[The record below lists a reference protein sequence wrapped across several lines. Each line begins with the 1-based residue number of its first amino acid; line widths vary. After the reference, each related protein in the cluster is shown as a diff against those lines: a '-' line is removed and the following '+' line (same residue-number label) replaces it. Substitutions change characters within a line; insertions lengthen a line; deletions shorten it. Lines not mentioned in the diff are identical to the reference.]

1 MELNFQS
8 PGMFIIGGILC
19 AAVCAA
25 AFFLR
30 RKPDRGR
37 ALKAANTKRLKMS
50 PLYQRRLME
59 VRILRFLSVL
69 AIIIAFLAALFL
81 TARPYR
87 RETVRNTVTRKDI
100 FLCIDLS
107 ASNYEGVQELVEAFS
122 GTVSGLDGDRVGIS
136 IFNTSSIQYVPMT
149 DDYNFV
155 LQRLDSLSEY
165 LAAAEEFS
173 VNYASK
179 YDSVYDIPEAERPR
193 YEQLNRIMAA
203 FDEGITAGYEIKGTS
218 AIGEGLASCL
228 FSFPELNTED
238 RTRLILFLTD
248 NHEELLDAPLVTL
261 SDAAE
266 MCAVD
271 NVAVFGIYHGSGAED
286 EAAQVEKEEMQAAVE
301 QTMGQFYD
309 SGGSLTAEEILEDI
323 RSRETA
329 LTNTATSVKNEDE
342 PGIWIPILAAGVA
355 LLTIVTLYS
364 IIRRGIRRGS
374 PARKLTA
381 ILLLAV
387 MIAGVAT
394 VWYRPKY
401 HSSSTDIITSNLDV
415 ALVVDTTI
423 SMWAE
428 DHGKGTRMDGVKK
441 DIDRIMN
448 KLPGSSFSLI
458 RFDNGAEILTPY
470 TQDINLIHEILD
482 EFHMPAYSTATGSSP
497 NTSHE
502 AMKAV
507 LQSAA
512 ARQGNRRTIVFFF
525 SDGETTDGSSLMSFA
540 DLSGMINDGAVMGY
554 GTEKGGRMYYPGRG
568 YITDTSR
575 GTDARSVI
583 DEEALRQIA
592 EDLDIAY
599 VNRTSGPAHAFEGKL
614 ESVRLMSRDAA
625 VSDENAPSDKETYHY
640 FAMLIAVLLLAWLF
654 LTIYRGGMIL

>member
-87 RETVRNTVTRKDI
+87 RETVKNTVTRKDI

-149 DDYNFV
+149 DDYSFV

-193 YEQLNRIMAA
+193 YEELNRIMAA

-238 RTRLILFLTD
+238 RTRIILFLTD

-575 GTDARSVI
+575 GTDARSVM
-583 DEEALRQIA
+583 DEDALRQIA

>member
-149 DDYNFV
+149 DDYSFV

-193 YEQLNRIMAA
+193 YEELNRIMAA

-238 RTRLILFLTD
+238 RTRIILFLTD

-381 ILLLAV
+381 LLLLAV
-387 MIAGVAT
+387 MIAGVAM

-575 GTDARSVI
+575 GTDARSVM
-583 DEEALRQIA
+583 DEDALRQIA

>member
-149 DDYNFV
+149 DDYSFV

-193 YEQLNRIMAA
+193 YEELNRIMAA

-238 RTRLILFLTD
+238 RTRIILFLTD

-575 GTDARSVI
+575 GTDARSVM
-583 DEEALRQIA
+583 DEDALRQIA

>member
-59 VRILRFLSVL
+59 VRILRFLSIL

-149 DDYNFV
+149 DDYSFV

-173 VNYASK
+173 VKYASK

-193 YEQLNRIMAA
+193 YEELNRIMAA

-238 RTRLILFLTD
+238 RTRIILFLTD
-248 NHEELLDAPLVTL
+248 NHEELLDAPLVNL

-271 NVAVFGIYHGSGAED
+271 NVAVFGIYHGSGEED
-286 EAAQVEKEEMQAAVE
+286 AAVQAEKEEMQAAVE

-323 RSRETA
+323 RSRET
-329 LTNTATSVKNEDE
+329 
-342 PGIWIPILAAGVA
+342 
-355 LLTIVTLYS
+355 
-364 IIRRGIRRGS
+364 
-374 PARKLTA
+374 
-381 ILLLAV
+381 
-387 MIAGVAT
+387 
-394 VWYRPKY
+394 
-401 HSSSTDIITSNLDV
+401 
-415 ALVVDTTI
+415 
-423 SMWAE
+423 
-428 DHGKGTRMDGVKK
+428 
-441 DIDRIMN
+441 
-448 KLPGSSFSLI
+448 
-458 RFDNGAEILTPY
+458 
-470 TQDINLIHEILD
+470 
-482 EFHMPAYSTATGSSP
+482 
-497 NTSHE
+497 
-502 AMKAV
+502 
-507 LQSAA
+507 
-512 ARQGNRRTIVFFF
+512 
-525 SDGETTDGSSLMSFA
+525 
-540 DLSGMINDGAVMGY
+540 
-554 GTEKGGRMYYPGRG
+554 
-568 YITDTSR
+568 
-575 GTDARSVI
+575 
-583 DEEALRQIA
+583 
-592 EDLDIAY
+592 
-599 VNRTSGPAHAFEGKL
+599 
-614 ESVRLMSRDAA
+614 
-625 VSDENAPSDKETYHY
+625 
-640 FAMLIAVLLLAWLF
+640 
-654 LTIYRGGMIL
+654 

>member
-1 MELNFQS
+1 
-8 PGMFIIGGILC
+8 MFIIGGILC

-149 DDYNFV
+149 DDYSFV

-228 FSFPELNTED
+228 FSFPELNTQD

-575 GTDARSVI
+575 GTDARSVM
-583 DEEALRQIA
+583 DEDALRQIA

>member
-149 DDYNFV
+149 DDYSFV

-165 LAAAEEFS
+165 LAAAEDFS

-387 MIAGVAT
+387 MIAGVAM

-568 YITDTSR
+568 YITDTSK
-575 GTDARSVI
+575 GTDARSVM
-583 DEEALRQIA
+583 DEDALRQIA

>member
-1 MELNFQS
+1 
-8 PGMFIIGGILC
+8 MFIIGGILC

-149 DDYNFV
+149 DDYSFV

-193 YEQLNRIMAA
+193 YEELNRIMAA

-238 RTRLILFLTD
+238 RTRIILFLTD

-381 ILLLAV
+381 LLLLAV
-387 MIAGVAT
+387 MIAGVAM

-497 NTSHE
+497 NTAHE

-575 GTDARSVI
+575 GTDARSVM
-583 DEEALRQIA
+583 DEGALRQIA

>member
-1 MELNFQS
+1 
-8 PGMFIIGGILC
+8 MFIIGGILC

-149 DDYNFV
+149 DDYSFV

-193 YEQLNRIMAA
+193 YEELNRIMAA

-238 RTRLILFLTD
+238 RTRIILFLTD

-497 NTSHE
+497 NTAHE

-583 DEEALRQIA
+583 DEAALRQIA

>member
-25 AFFLR
+25 AFFMR
-30 RKPDRGR
+30 RKPDRSR
-37 ALKAANTKRLKMS
+37 ALKAANTKRLKLS
-50 PLYQRRLME
+50 PLYRRRLME

-69 AIIIAFLAALFL
+69 AIIVAFLAALFL
-81 TARPYR
+81 SARPYK
-87 RETVRNTVTRKDI
+87 RETVKNTVTRKDI

-149 DDYNFV
+149 DDYKFV
-155 LQRLDSLSEY
+155 LQRLDSLTEY
-165 LAAAEEFS
+165 LAAAEEFTK
-173 VNYASK
+173 NYAQK
-179 YDSVYDIPEAERPR
+179 YDSVYEIPEAERPR
-193 YEQLNRIMAA
+193 YEELNRIMAA

-238 RTRLILFLTD
+238 RTRIILFLTD

-261 SDAAE
+261 ADAAE
-266 MCAVD
+266 MCALD
-271 NVAVFGIYHGSGAED
+271 NVAVFGIYPGGGQD
-286 EAAQVEKEEMQAAVE
+286 NKAALSEKEDMQAAVE

-309 SGGSLTAEEILEDI
+309 SGGSLTAEEILADI
-323 RSRETA
+323 QSRETA

-342 PGIWIPILAAGVA
+342 PGVWIPILAAGIA
-355 LLTIVTLYS
+355 LLTLVTLYS

-381 ILLLAV
+381 LLLLAV
-387 MIAGVAT
+387 MIGGVAM

-415 ALVVDTTI
+415 AFVVDTTI

-441 DIDRIMN
+441 DIDHIMD

-470 TQDINLIHEILD
+470 TQDINLIHEIMD
-482 EFHMPAYSTATGSSP
+482 EFHMPAYSTATGSSL

-502 AMKAV
+502 ALKAV
-507 LQSAA
+507 LQSAEA
-512 ARQGNRRTIVFFF
+512 KQGSRRTIVFLF
-525 SDGETTDGSSLMSFA
+525 SDGETTDGSSLMSFS
-540 DLSGMINDGAVMGY
+540 DLGGMINDGAVMGY

-568 YITDTSR
+568 YITDTAR

-583 DEEALRQIA
+583 DEAALKQIA
-592 EDLDIAY
+592 DDLEIAY

-625 VSDENAPSDKETYHY
+625 VSDENSPSDKETYHF
-640 FAMLIAVLLLAWLF
+640 FAMLIAVLLLAWLY

>member
-149 DDYNFV
+149 DDYSFV
-155 LQRLDSLSEY
+155 LQRLDALSEY

-193 YEQLNRIMAA
+193 YEELNRIMAA

-238 RTRLILFLTD
+238 RTRIILFLTD

-266 MCAVD
+266 MCALD
-271 NVAVFGIYHGSGAED
+271 NVAVFGIYHASGAED

-387 MIAGVAT
+387 MITGVVM

-583 DEEALRQIA
+583 DEGALRQIA

>member
-149 DDYNFV
+149 DDYSFV

-193 YEQLNRIMAA
+193 YEELNRIMAA

-238 RTRLILFLTD
+238 RTRIILFLTD

-497 NTSHE
+497 NTAHE

-575 GTDARSVI
+575 GTDARSVM
-583 DEEALRQIA
+583 DEGALRQIA

>member
-87 RETVRNTVTRKDI
+87 RETVKNTVTRKDI

-136 IFNTSSIQYVPMT
+136 IFYTSSIQYVPMT
-149 DDYNFV
+149 DDYSFV

-286 EAAQVEKEEMQAAVE
+286 AAAQVEKEEMQAAVE

-342 PGIWIPILAAGVA
+342 PGMWIPILAAGVA

-497 NTSHE
+497 NTAHE

-575 GTDARSVI
+575 GTDARSVM
-583 DEEALRQIA
+583 DEGALRQIA

>member
-59 VRILRFLSVL
+59 VRILRFLSIL

-87 RETVRNTVTRKDI
+87 RETVKNTVTRKDI

-149 DDYNFV
+149 DDYSFV

-179 YDSVYDIPEAERPR
+179 YDSVYDIPEAERLR

-238 RTRLILFLTD
+238 RTRIILFLTD

-568 YITDTSR
+568 YITDTSK
-575 GTDARSVI
+575 GTDARSVM
-583 DEEALRQIA
+583 DEDALRQIA

>member
-59 VRILRFLSVL
+59 VRILRFLSIL

-149 DDYNFV
+149 DDYSFV

-238 RTRLILFLTD
+238 RTRIILFLTD

-568 YITDTSR
+568 YITDTSK
-575 GTDARSVI
+575 GTDARSVM
-583 DEEALRQIA
+583 DEDALRQIA

>member
-59 VRILRFLSVL
+59 VRILRFLSIL

-149 DDYNFV
+149 DDYSFV

-193 YEQLNRIMAA
+193 YEELNRIMAA

-575 GTDARSVI
+575 GTDARSVM
-583 DEEALRQIA
+583 DEDALRQIA

>member
-59 VRILRFLSVL
+59 VRILRFLSIL

-149 DDYNFV
+149 DDYSFV

-193 YEQLNRIMAA
+193 YEELNRIMAA

-271 NVAVFGIYHGSGAED
+271 NVAVFGIYHGSGEED
-286 EAAQVEKEEMQAAVE
+286 AAAQAEKEEMQAAVE

-387 MIAGVAT
+387 MIMGVVM

-497 NTSHE
+497 NTAHE

-540 DLSGMINDGAVMGY
+540 DLSGMINDGAIMGY

-568 YITDTSR
+568 YITDTSK
-575 GTDARSVI
+575 GTDARSVM
-583 DEEALRQIA
+583 DEDALRQIA
-592 EDLDIAY
+592 KDLDIAY

>member
-1 MELNFQS
+1 
-8 PGMFIIGGILC
+8 MFIIGGILC

-149 DDYNFV
+149 DDYSFV

-173 VNYASK
+173 VNYVSK

-238 RTRLILFLTD
+238 RTRIILFLTD

-387 MIAGVAT
+387 MIAGVAM

-575 GTDARSVI
+575 GTDARSVM
-583 DEEALRQIA
+583 DEDALRQIA

>member
-87 RETVRNTVTRKDI
+87 RETVKNTVTRKDI

-149 DDYNFV
+149 DDYSFV

-165 LAAAEEFS
+165 LAAAEEFTE
-173 VNYASK
+173 NYASK

-193 YEQLNRIMAA
+193 YEELNRIMAA

-238 RTRLILFLTD
+238 RTRIILFLTD

-271 NVAVFGIYHGSGAED
+271 NVAV
-286 EAAQVEKEEMQAAVE
+286 MQAAVE

-309 SGGSLTAEEILEDI
+309 SGGSLTAEEILADI
-323 RSRETA
+323 QSRETA

-497 NTSHE
+497 NTAHE

-525 SDGETTDGSSLMSFA
+525 SDGETTDGSSLMSFS

-575 GTDARSVI
+575 GTDARSVM
-583 DEEALRQIA
+583 DEDALRQIA

>member
-387 MIAGVAT
+387 MITGVAM

>member
-1 MELNFQS
+1 
-8 PGMFIIGGILC
+8 
-19 AAVCAA
+19 
-25 AFFLR
+25 
-30 RKPDRGR
+30 
-37 ALKAANTKRLKMS
+37 
-50 PLYQRRLME
+50 
-59 VRILRFLSVL
+59 
-69 AIIIAFLAALFL
+69 
-81 TARPYR
+81 
-87 RETVRNTVTRKDI
+87 
-100 FLCIDLS
+100 
-107 ASNYEGVQELVEAFS
+107 
-122 GTVSGLDGDRVGIS
+122 
-136 IFNTSSIQYVPMT
+136 
-149 DDYNFV
+149 
-155 LQRLDSLSEY
+155 
-165 LAAAEEFS
+165 
-173 VNYASK
+173 
-179 YDSVYDIPEAERPR
+179 
-193 YEQLNRIMAA
+193 MAA

-238 RTRLILFLTD
+238 RTRIILFLTD

-381 ILLLAV
+381 LLLLAV
-387 MIAGVAT
+387 MIAGVAM

-507 LQSAA
+507 LQSVA

-554 GTEKGGRMYYPGRG
+554 GTY
-568 YITDTSR
+568 D
-575 GTDARSVI
+575 
-583 DEEALRQIA
+583 Q
-592 EDLDIAY
+592 
-599 VNRTSGPAHAFEGKL
+599 
-614 ESVRLMSRDAA
+614 
-625 VSDENAPSDKETYHY
+625 
-640 FAMLIAVLLLAWLF
+640 
-654 LTIYRGGMIL
+654 

>member
-149 DDYNFV
+149 DDYSFV

-568 YITDTSR
+568 YITDTAR

-583 DEEALRQIA
+583 DEAALKQIA
-592 EDLDIAY
+592 DDLEIAY

-625 VSDENAPSDKETYHY
+625 VSDEDSPSDKETYHF
-640 FAMLIAVLLLAWLF
+640 FAMLIAVLLLAWLY

>member
-149 DDYNFV
+149 DDYSFV

-193 YEQLNRIMAA
+193 YEELNRIMAA

-575 GTDARSVI
+575 GTDARSVM
-583 DEEALRQIA
+583 DEDALRQIA

-654 LTIYRGGMIL
+654 LTIDRGGMIL

>member
-87 RETVRNTVTRKDI
+87 RETVKNTVTRKDI

-149 DDYNFV
+149 DDYSFV

-342 PGIWIPILAAGVA
+342 PGMWIPILAAGVA

-497 NTSHE
+497 NTAHE

-525 SDGETTDGSSLMSFA
+525 SDGETTDGSSLMSFS

-575 GTDARSVI
+575 GTDARSVM
-583 DEEALRQIA
+583 DEDALRQIA

>member
-1 MELNFQS
+1 
-8 PGMFIIGGILC
+8 MFIIGGILC

-87 RETVRNTVTRKDI
+87 RETVKNTVTRKDI

-149 DDYNFV
+149 DDYSFV

-165 LAAAEEFS
+165 LVAAEEFS
-173 VNYASK
+173 VKYASK

-193 YEQLNRIMAA
+193 YEELNRIMAA

-575 GTDARSVI
+575 GTDARSVM
-583 DEEALRQIA
+583 DEDALRQIA

>member
-149 DDYNFV
+149 DDYSFV

-193 YEQLNRIMAA
+193 YEELNRIMAA

-238 RTRLILFLTD
+238 RTRIILFLTD

-381 ILLLAV
+381 LLLLAV
-387 MIAGVAT
+387 MIAGVAM

-507 LQSAA
+507 LQSVA

-575 GTDARSVI
+575 GTDARSVM
-583 DEEALRQIA
+583 DEDALRQIA

>member
-149 DDYNFV
+149 DDYSFV

-238 RTRLILFLTD
+238 RTRIILFLTD

-381 ILLLAV
+381 FLLLAV
-387 MIAGVAT
+387 MIAGVAM

-575 GTDARSVI
+575 GTDARSVM
-583 DEEALRQIA
+583 DEDALRQIA

>member
-59 VRILRFLSVL
+59 VRILRFLSIL

-87 RETVRNTVTRKDI
+87 RETVKNTVTRKDI

-149 DDYNFV
+149 DDYSFV

-193 YEQLNRIMAA
+193 YEELNRIMAA

-238 RTRLILFLTD
+238 RTRIILFLTD

-458 RFDNGAEILTPY
+458 RL
-470 TQDINLIHEILD
+470 
-482 EFHMPAYSTATGSSP
+482 
-497 NTSHE
+497 
-502 AMKAV
+502 
-507 LQSAA
+507 
-512 ARQGNRRTIVFFF
+512 
-525 SDGETTDGSSLMSFA
+525 
-540 DLSGMINDGAVMGY
+540 
-554 GTEKGGRMYYPGRG
+554 YPGH
-568 YITDTSR
+568 
-575 GTDARSVI
+575 
-583 DEEALRQIA
+583 Q
-592 EDLDIAY
+592 
-599 VNRTSGPAHAFEGKL
+599 
-614 ESVRLMSRDAA
+614 
-625 VSDENAPSDKETYHY
+625 SDP
-640 FAMLIAVLLLAWLF
+640 
-654 LTIYRGGMIL
+654 

>member
-1 MELNFQS
+1 
-8 PGMFIIGGILC
+8 MFIIGGILC

-107 ASNYEGVQELVEAFS
+107 ASNYGGVQELVEAFS

-149 DDYNFV
+149 DDYSFV

-193 YEQLNRIMAA
+193 YEELNRIMAA

-238 RTRLILFLTD
+238 RTRIILFLTD

-575 GTDARSVI
+575 GTDARSVM
-583 DEEALRQIA
+583 DEDALRQIA

>member
-8 PGMFIIGGILC
+8 PGMFSIGGILC

-149 DDYNFV
+149 DDYSFV

-238 RTRLILFLTD
+238 RTRIILFLTD

-286 EAAQVEKEEMQAAVE
+286 EADQVEKEEMQAAVE

-497 NTSHE
+497 NTAHE

-525 SDGETTDGSSLMSFA
+525 SDGETTDGSSLMSFS

-575 GTDARSVI
+575 GTDARSVM
-583 DEEALRQIA
+583 DEDALRQIA

>member
-149 DDYNFV
+149 DDYSFV

-193 YEQLNRIMAA
+193 YEELNRIMAA

-301 QTMGQFYD
+301 QTVGQFYD

-575 GTDARSVI
+575 GTDARSVM
-583 DEEALRQIA
+583 DEDALRQIA

>member
-149 DDYNFV
+149 DDYSFV

-238 RTRLILFLTD
+238 RTRIILFLTD

-497 NTSHE
+497 NTAHE

-575 GTDARSVI
+575 GTDARSVM
-583 DEEALRQIA
+583 DEDALRQIA

>member
-575 GTDARSVI
+575 GTDARSVM
-583 DEEALRQIA
+583 DEDALRQIA

>member
-87 RETVRNTVTRKDI
+87 RETVKNTVTRKDI

-149 DDYNFV
+149 DDYSFV

-193 YEQLNRIMAA
+193 YEELNRIMAA

-238 RTRLILFLTD
+238 RTRIILFLTD

-381 ILLLAV
+381 VLLLAV
-387 MIAGVAT
+387 MIAGVAM

-497 NTSHE
+497 NTAHE

-583 DEEALRQIA
+583 DEGALRQIA

>member
-149 DDYNFV
+149 DDYSFV

-575 GTDARSVI
+575 GTDARSVM
-583 DEEALRQIA
+583 DEDALRQIA